1 MTKLELLT
9 FKTMKRRTF
18 INHTAGSL
26 VASLSYSQLYAHV
39 QKELESVP
47 IQSNYDVIVLGVG
60 SMGSAACYDLAKK
73 GYRVLGLEQFDIPHE
88 LGSHAGQ
95 SRIIRKAYAE
105 HPDYVPLLER
115 AYDNWKTLES
125 ETGAELYFK
134 TGLVYFGA
142 KTDAFIKGV
151 QVSSAK
157 YKIPV
162 NRLTEAEC
170 SRKYPQFNL
179 PKDFDRLEE
188 PDAGLLPPER
198 CILLFVEQAIQKG
211 AAIRNNEKVLE
222 WKRTNGTITV
232 KTSRGTY
239 QAPKL
244 IITAGPWAGKMIPGY
259 ASKLTI
265 TRQAVGWMRPKKW
278 DDFTLGKFPCWIL
291 EDGTNDFYGFPILP
305 VGKFGGPLGL
315 KLALHYPGG
324 EITDPDGVNRT
335 TKELDEK
342 VLIGAL
348 NKFMPNG
355 YEATLVMKTCLY
367 TNSPDQNF
375 ILDYLGE
382 YDKDVVIATGFSGHG
397 FKFASVVGEIMA
409 DLAMKGS
416 TALPIGFL
424 NAKRFG

>member
-1 MTKLELLT
+1 
-9 FKTMKRRTF
+9 MKRRTF
-18 INHTAGSL
+18 ISHTAGSL
-26 VASLSYSQLYAHV
+26 AASLSYSQLYAHV
-39 QKELESVP
+39 QKEIEKAPS
-47 IQSNYDVIVLGVG
+47 QSNYDVIVLGVG

-105 HPDYVPLLER
+105 HPDYVPLLQR

-134 TGLVYFGA
+134 TGLVYFGV
-142 KTDAFIKGV
+142 KTDPFIKGV

-157 YKIPV
+157 YQIPV
-162 NRLTEAEC
+162 NRLTEDEC
-170 SRKYPQFNL
+170 LKKYPQFKL
-179 PKDFDRLEE
+179 PKDFERLEE

-198 CILLFVEQAIQKG
+198 CILLFVEQAILTG
-211 AAIRNNEKVLE
+211 AVIRTNEKVLE
-222 WKRTNGTITV
+222 WKRTGGLITV
-232 KTSRGTY
+232 KTNHGTY

-244 IITAGPWAGKMIPGY
+244 VITAGPWAGKMIPGLG
-259 ASKLTI
+259 SKLTI
-265 TRQAVGWMRPKKW
+265 TRQAVGWMKPKKW

-291 EDGTNDFYGFPILP
+291 EDGVNDFYGFPILP

-315 KLALHYPGG
+315 KLALHYPGA
-324 EITDPDGVNRT
+324 ETTDPDAVNRK
-335 TKELDEK
+335 TKESDEK
-342 VLIGAL
+342 VLMQAL
-348 NKFMPNG
+348 NKFIPNG

-367 TNSPDQNF
+367 TYSPDQNF
-375 ILDYLGE
+375 ILDYLPDH
-382 YDKDVVIATGFSGHG
+382 DKDVVIATGFCGHG

-424 NAKRFG
+424 NAKRFS